1 MEKYKNFEVILRTAW
16 GDFLLS
22 DATLE
27 LPKNKYSDILS
38 DDDNTRHAICNNI
51 ILKWKRQSV
60 EYSPGA
66 ATELMCLGYAI
77 WGDIHRFIKWNKQND
92 ERHQIKIETLQLHQ
106 VILEPHINKVQLR
119 WLFNDGRTLNG
130 LPNTLRD
137 LAVCDGVTAT
147 WPDDEFTVYF

>member
-1 MEKYKNFEVILRTAW
+1 MKKYKIFEVILRTGW

-27 LPKNKYSDILS
+27 LPENKYSDILS
-38 DDDNTRHAICNNI
+38 DDRELRHTLCNNI
-51 ILKWKRQSV
+51 VLKWKRQSI

-66 ATELMCLGYAI
+66 ATSMMCLGYAI
-77 WGDIHRFIKWNKQND
+77 WGDIHRFIKWNKEND

-106 VILEPHINKVQLR
+106 VILTPHLNKVQLR
-119 WLFNDGRTLNG
+119 WIFNGERTLNG
-130 LPNTLRD
+130 LPNSPTD
-137 LAVCDGVTAT
+137 LAVCEGIPAT